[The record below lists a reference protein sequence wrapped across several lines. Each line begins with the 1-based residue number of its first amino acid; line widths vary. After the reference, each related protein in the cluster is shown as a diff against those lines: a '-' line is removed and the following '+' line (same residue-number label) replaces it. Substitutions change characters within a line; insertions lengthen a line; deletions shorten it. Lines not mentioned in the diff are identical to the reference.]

1 MPHNPEGGNCE
12 YLRRENAYFRL
23 WRDVPATVRQN
34 TPDTAGNKD
43 LSMTQHDQTATA
55 HPEEIRL
62 NPDKDQLTVTF
73 PDASYTLT
81 AEMLRVTS
89 PSAEVQ
95 GHSPSERVTV
105 GGKRDVTITR
115 IDPVGN
121 YAVKLVFSDGHDTG
135 IFSWSYLRK
144 LGVERDEIWQQYLNE
159 LSEKGLSRD
168 K

>member
-1 MPHNPEGGNCE
+1 MTHHDP
-12 YLRRENAYFRL
+12 
-23 WRDVPATVRQN
+23 N
-34 TPDTAGNKD
+34 TSIA
-43 LSMTQHDQTATA
+43 
-55 HPEEIRL
+55 PEEIRL
-62 NPDKDQLTVTF
+62 NSDKDRLTVSF

-95 GHSPSERVTV
+95 GHSPSERVTL
-105 GGKRDVTITR
+105 GGKRGVKITR
-115 IDPVGN
+115 IEPVGN

-144 LGVERDEIWQQYLNE
+144 LGSEREDIWQQYLDE

>member
-1 MPHNPEGGNCE
+1 MN
-12 YLRRENAYFRL
+12 
-23 WRDVPATVRQN
+23 Q
-34 TPDTAGNKD
+34 
-43 LSMTQHDQTATA
+43 QHQSATA

-62 NPDKDQLTVTF
+62 NREKDQLTVTF
-73 PDASYTLT
+73 SDTAYALT

-105 GGKRDVTITR
+105 GGKRNVTITR

-135 IFSWSYLRK
+135 IYSWSYLRK

-159 LSEKGLSRD
+159 LAEKGLSRD

>member
-1 MPHNPEGGNCE
+1 MTHHDA
-12 YLRRENAYFRL
+12 NAAS
-23 WRDVPATVRQN
+23 P
-34 TPDTAGNKD
+34 
-43 LSMTQHDQTATA
+43 
-55 HPEEIRL
+55 PEEIRL
-62 NPDKDQLTVTF
+62 NRDRNQLTVTF
-73 PDASYTLT
+73 ADASYTLS

-95 GHSPSERVTV
+95 GHSPSERVTL
-105 GGKRDVTITR
+105 GGKRDVKITR

-121 YAVKLVFSDGHDTG
+121 YAVKLGFSDGHDTG

-144 LGVERDEIWQQYLNE
+144 LGAERDEIWRQYLDE

>member
-1 MPHNPEGGNCE
+1 MSQQHQ
-12 YLRRENAYFRL
+12 
-23 WRDVPATVRQN
+23 PA
-34 TPDTAGNKD
+34 P
-43 LSMTQHDQTATA
+43 

-62 NPDKDQLTVTF
+62 NRDKDRLTVSF
-73 PDASYTLT
+73 PDASFTLS

-105 GGKRDVTITR
+105 GGKRDVKITR

-135 IFSWSYLRK
+135 IYSWSYLRK
-144 LGVERDEIWQQYLNE
+144 LGEERDEVWEQYLKE
-159 LSEKGLSRD
+159 MSEKGLSRD

>member
-1 MPHNPEGGNCE
+1 
-12 YLRRENAYFRL
+12 
-23 WRDVPATVRQN
+23 
-34 TPDTAGNKD
+34 
-43 LSMTQHDQTATA
+43 MTHQDQTMA

-62 NPDKDQLTVTF
+62 NPEKDQLTVVF
-73 PDASYTLT
+73 PDARFTLT

-105 GGKRDVTITR
+105 GGKRDVKITR

-144 LGVERDEIWQQYLNE
+144 LGVERDEVWQQYLNE
-159 LSEKGLSRD
+159 LNEKGLSRD

>member
-1 MPHNPEGGNCE
+1 MTHHDP
-12 YLRRENAYFRL
+12 
-23 WRDVPATVRQN
+23 N
-34 TPDTAGNKD
+34 TSIA
-43 LSMTQHDQTATA
+43 
-55 HPEEIRL
+55 PEEIRL
-62 NPDKDQLTVTF
+62 NSDKDRLTVSF

-95 GHSPSERVTV
+95 GHSPSERVTL
-105 GGKRDVTITR
+105 GGKRGVKINR
-115 IDPVGN
+115 IEPVGN

-144 LGVERDEIWQQYLNE
+144 LGSEREDIWQQYLDE

>member
-1 MPHNPEGGNCE
+1 
-12 YLRRENAYFRL
+12 
-23 WRDVPATVRQN
+23 
-34 TPDTAGNKD
+34 
-43 LSMTQHDQTATA
+43 
-55 HPEEIRL
+55 
-62 NPDKDQLTVTF
+62 
-73 PDASYTLT
+73 
-81 AEMLRVTS
+81 MLRVTS

-105 GGKRDVTITR
+105 GGKRDVKITR

-144 LGVERDEIWQQYLNE
+144 LGVERDEVWQQYLNE
-159 LSEKGLSRD
+159 LNEKGLSRD

>member
-1 MPHNPEGGNCE
+1 
-12 YLRRENAYFRL
+12 
-23 WRDVPATVRQN
+23 
-34 TPDTAGNKD
+34 
-43 LSMTQHDQTATA
+43 MTQQDQTPAV

-62 NPDKDQLTVTF
+62 NPDKNQLTVSF
-73 PDASYTLT
+73 PDASYTLS

-115 IDPVGN
+115 IEPVGN
-121 YAVKLVFSDGHDTG
+121 YAVKLIFSDGHSTG
-135 IFSWSYLRK
+135 IYSWSYLRK
-144 LGVERDEIWQQYLNE
+144 LGTERDEIWQQYLNE

>member
-1 MPHNPEGGNCE
+1 MSHQ
-12 YLRRENAYFRL
+12 
-23 WRDVPATVRQN
+23 DHSPAI
-34 TPDTAGNKD
+34 
-43 LSMTQHDQTATA
+43 

-62 NPDKDQLTVTF
+62 NPEKNQLTVSF
-73 PDASYTLT
+73 PDASYTLS

-115 IDPVGN
+115 IEPVGN
-121 YAVKLVFSDGHDTG
+121 YAVKLIFSDGHSTG
-135 IFSWSYLRK
+135 IYSWHYLRK
-144 LGVERDEIWQQYLNE
+144 LGTERDEIWQQYLNE
-159 LSEKGLSRD
+159 LSEKGLRRD

>member
-1 MPHNPEGGNCE
+1 MTRQEQT
-12 YLRRENAYFRL
+12 
-23 WRDVPATVRQN
+23 PAV
-34 TPDTAGNKD
+34 
-43 LSMTQHDQTATA
+43 

-62 NPDKDQLTVTF
+62 NPEKNQLTVSF

-115 IDPVGN
+115 IEPVGN
-121 YAVKLVFSDGHDTG
+121 YAVKLIFSDGHSTG
-135 IFSWSYLRK
+135 IYSWSYLRK
-144 LGVERDEIWQQYLNE
+144 LGTERDEIWEQYLNE

>member
-1 MPHNPEGGNCE
+1 MTHHDP
-12 YLRRENAYFRL
+12 NASS
-23 WRDVPATVRQN
+23 P
-34 TPDTAGNKD
+34 
-43 LSMTQHDQTATA
+43 
-55 HPEEIRL
+55 PEEIRL
-62 NPDKDQLTVTF
+62 NRDKDQLTVTF

-95 GHSPSERVTV
+95 GHSPSERVTL
-105 GGKRDVTITR
+105 GGKREVKITR

-121 YAVKLVFSDGHDTG
+121 YAVKLIFSDGHDTG
-135 IFSWSYLRK
+135 IYSWGYLRK
-144 LGVERDEIWQQYLNE
+144 LGAERDEIWAQYLSE

>member
-1 MPHNPEGGNCE
+1 
-12 YLRRENAYFRL
+12 
-23 WRDVPATVRQN
+23 V
-34 TPDTAGNKD
+34 
-43 LSMTQHDQTATA
+43 
-55 HPEEIRL
+55 
-62 NPDKDQLTVTF
+62 F
-73 PDASYTLT
+73 PDATYTLT
-81 AEMLRVTS
+81 AEMLRVVS

-105 GGKRDVTITR
+105 GGKRDVTISR
-115 IDPVGN
+115 IEPVGN

>member
-1 MPHNPEGGNCE
+1 MNQQ
-12 YLRRENAYFRL
+12 
-23 WRDVPATVRQN
+23 DQSATV
-34 TPDTAGNKD
+34 
-43 LSMTQHDQTATA
+43 

-62 NPDKDQLTVTF
+62 NPGKDQLTVAF
-73 PDASYTLT
+73 PDATYTLT

-115 IDPVGN
+115 IEPVGN

-135 IFSWSYLRK
+135 IYSWSYLRK
-144 LGVERDEIWQQYLNE
+144 LGAERDDIWQQYLNE
-159 LSEKGLSRD
+159 LAEKGLSRD

>member
-1 MPHNPEGGNCE
+1 MTHHDP
-12 YLRRENAYFRL
+12 
-23 WRDVPATVRQN
+23 N
-34 TPDTAGNKD
+34 TA
-43 LSMTQHDQTATA
+43 SA
-55 HPEEIRL
+55 PEEIRL
-62 NPDKDQLTVTF
+62 NSDKNRLTVSF
-73 PDASYTLT
+73 ADASHTLT

-95 GHSPSERVTV
+95 GHSPSERVTL
-105 GGKRDVTITR
+105 GGKRDVKITR
-115 IDPVGN
+115 IEPVGN

-144 LGVERDEIWQQYLNE
+144 LGSEREDIWKQYLDE

>member
-1 MPHNPEGGNCE
+1 MSDHQQ
-12 YLRRENAYFRL
+12 A
-23 WRDVPATVRQN
+23 AT
-34 TPDTAGNKD
+34 
-43 LSMTQHDQTATA
+43 L

-62 NPDKDQLTVTF
+62 ARNKDQLTVTF

-95 GHSPSERVTV
+95 GHSPSERVTL

-115 IDPVGN
+115 IEPVGN

-144 LGVERDEIWQQYLNE
+144 LGAERDEIWQQYLNE
-159 LSEKGLSRD
+159 LNEKGLSRD

>member
-1 MPHNPEGGNCE
+1 MTHQ
-12 YLRRENAYFRL
+12 
-23 WRDVPATVRQN
+23 DH
-34 TPDTAGNKD
+34 TA
-43 LSMTQHDQTATA
+43 AV

-62 NPDKDQLTVTF
+62 NPEKNQLTVTF

-105 GGKRDVTITR
+105 GGKRNVTIKR

-121 YAVKLVFSDGHDTG
+121 YAVKLAFSDGHDTG
-135 IFSWSYLRK
+135 IYSWSYLRK
-144 LGVERDEIWQQYLNE
+144 LGVERDEIWQQYLSE
-159 LSEKGLSRD
+159 LAEKGLSRD

>member
-1 MPHNPEGGNCE
+1 MTHQNPS
-12 YLRRENAYFRL
+12 A
-23 WRDVPATVRQN
+23 
-34 TPDTAGNKD
+34 
-43 LSMTQHDQTATA
+43 MA

-62 NPDKDQLTVTF
+62 NSGKDQLTVVF

-95 GHSPSERVTV
+95 GHSPSERVTL
-105 GGKRDVTITR
+105 GGKRDVTIAR

-121 YAVKLVFSDGHDTG
+121 YAIKLTFSDRHDTG

-144 LGVERDEIWQQYLNE
+144 LGAERDEIWQQYLNE
-159 LSEKGLSRD
+159 LNEKGLSRD

>member
-1 MPHNPEGGNCE
+1 MNQQ
-12 YLRRENAYFRL
+12 
-23 WRDVPATVRQN
+23 DQSATV
-34 TPDTAGNKD
+34 
-43 LSMTQHDQTATA
+43 

-73 PDASYTLT
+73 PDATYTLT

-105 GGKRDVTITR
+105 GGKRDVKITR
-115 IDPVGN
+115 IEPVGN

-159 LSEKGLSRD
+159 LAEKGLSRD

>member
-1 MPHNPEGGNCE
+1 MTHQ
-12 YLRRENAYFRL
+12 
-23 WRDVPATVRQN
+23 DQN
-34 TPDTAGNKD
+34 
-43 LSMTQHDQTATA
+43 ATA

-62 NPDKDQLTVTF
+62 NPDKNQFTVVF
-73 PDASYTLT
+73 PDATYTLT
-81 AEMLRVTS
+81 AEMLRVVS

-105 GGKRDVTITR
+105 GGKRDVTISR
-115 IDPVGN
+115 IEPVGN

-144 LGVERDEIWQQYLNE
+144 LGMERDEIWQQYLNE

>member
-1 MPHNPEGGNCE
+1 MNQQ
-12 YLRRENAYFRL
+12 
-23 WRDVPATVRQN
+23 DQSATV
-34 TPDTAGNKD
+34 
-43 LSMTQHDQTATA
+43 

-62 NPDKDQLTVTF
+62 NPDKDQLTVAF
-73 PDASYTLT
+73 PDATYTLT

-105 GGKRDVTITR
+105 GGKRDVAITR
-115 IDPVGN
+115 IEPVGN

-135 IFSWSYLRK
+135 IYSWSYLRK
-144 LGVERDEIWQQYLNE
+144 LGAERDDIWQQYLNE
-159 LSEKGLSRD
+159 LAEKGLSRD

>member
-1 MPHNPEGGNCE
+1 MTHHDP
-12 YLRRENAYFRL
+12 NA
-23 WRDVPATVRQN
+23 A
-34 TPDTAGNKD
+34 
-43 LSMTQHDQTATA
+43 S

-62 NPDKDQLTVTF
+62 NRDRNQLTVTF
-73 PDASYTLT
+73 ADASYTLS

-95 GHSPSERVTV
+95 GHSPSERVTL
-105 GGKRDVTITR
+105 GGKRDVKITR

-121 YAVKLVFSDGHDTG
+121 YAVKLGFSDGHDTG

-144 LGVERDEIWQQYLNE
+144 LGAERDEIWRQYLDE